1 MDILQSLAYGFSVA
15 LTPENLFYCFLGTVL
30 GTAVGVLPGLGTI
43 TGVAILIPATLGMN
57 PTSALIMLAGI
68 YYGAQ
73 YGGSTTAILMN
84 LPGES
89 TAVMTCIDGHQLARQ
104 GRAGQA
110 LGMAAIASFIAGTA
124 GVVGLMLIAPTLAK
138 VALTFGPPEY
148 AALMILS
155 LTTIGG
161 LLGESVIKGLMT
173 AVLGLMIG
181 TVGIDTQSGV
191 SRFTFGMPEL
201 LGGIGFLPVI
211 IGLFGVAEVLEN
223 VEQGLRRESIGGRIH
238 RLLPGAAEW
247 IAARMAIVRGTLVGF
262 FLGTLP
268 GVGATAATMIAYMAE
283 RRQSRTPERFGKGA
297 IEGVAAPEAANNAS
311 ATGAMVPLLT
321 LGIPASGTAA
331 VLLGA
336 LILNDVRP
344 GPRLFETSPDLVW
357 GVIASMYLGNVML
370 LILNLPLIGIWVRLV
385 RIRYEILGPVTLFFA
400 FIGVYATDTNPFD
413 VYIMIVS
420 GIVGYLLRKMRFP
433 EGPLILGLV
442 LGPLLE
448 EQVRRSLTLSLGDP
462 TIFVARP
469 ISGAIIAAAATL
481 LLLPL
486 IAQGVRATRAS
497 KDRRV
502 EQGE

>member
-1 MDILQSLAYGFSVA
+1 MEILQSLAYGFQVA
-15 LTPENLFYCFLGTVL
+15 LTPQNLFYCFLGTVL

-43 TGVAILIPATLGMN
+43 TGVALLIPATLGMN

-110 LGMAAIASFIAGTA
+110 LGMAAMSSFIAGTV

-138 VALTFGPPEY
+138 VALSFGPPEY
-148 AALMILS
+148 AALMLLS

-181 TVGIDTQSGV
+181 TVGIDTQSGAQ
-191 SRFTFGMPEL
+191 RFTFGMPEL

-211 IGLFGVAEVLEN
+211 IGLFGVAEVFEN
-223 VEQGLRRESIGGRIH
+223 IERQLRREAVEGKIH
-238 RLLPGAAEW
+238 KLLPGAAEW
-247 IAARMAIVRGTLVGF
+247 IAARMSIVRGTLVGF

-268 GVGATAATMIAYMAE
+268 GVGATAATMLAYVAE
-283 RRQSRTPERFGKGA
+283 RRASPTPERFGKGA
-297 IEGVAAPEAANNAS
+297 IEGVAAPEAANNAA

-331 VLLGA
+331 VMLGA

-344 GPRLFETSPDLVW
+344 GPRLFETNPDLVW
-357 GVIASMYLGNVML
+357 GLIASMYIGNVML

-385 RIRYEILGPVTLFFA
+385 RIRYEILGPATLFFA
-400 FIGVYATDTNPFD
+400 FIGVYAIDTNPFD

-420 GIVGYLLRKMRFP
+420 GVIGYLLRKLRFP

-462 TIFVARP
+462 TIFIARP
-469 ISGAIIAAAATL
+469 ISGAIIAVAVIS

-486 IAQGVRATRAS
+486 VRVWRTARGRANQPGLQDS
-497 KDRRV
+497 N
-502 EQGE
+502 

>member
-1 MDILQSLAYGFSVA
+1 MDVLQSLVYGFSVA
-15 LTPENLFYCFLGTVL
+15 LTPQNLLYCLLGTIL

-43 TGVAILIPATLGMN
+43 TGVAILIPATLGMP
-57 PTSALIMLAGI
+57 PTTALIMLAGI

-89 TAVMTCIDGHQLARQ
+89 TAVMTCLDGYQLARQ

-110 LGMAAIASFIAGTA
+110 LGMAAIASFIAGTLS
-124 GVVGLMLIAPTLAK
+124 VVALMFIAPTLAK

-161 LLGESVIKGLMT
+161 LLGESLIKGLIT

-223 VEQGLRRESIGGRIH
+223 IEHALRREALAGRIH

-247 IAARMAIVRGTLVGF
+247 MAARMSIVRGTVIGF
-262 FLGTLP
+262 LLGTLP
-268 GVGATAATMIAYMAE
+268 GVGATAATMLAYITE

-336 LILNDVRP
+336 LVLNDVRP
-344 GPRLFETSPDLVW
+344 GPRLFETNPDLVW
-357 GVIASMYLGNVML
+357 GVIASMYIGNVML

-385 RIRYEILGPVTLFFA
+385 RVRYEILGPLTLFFA
-400 FIGVYATDTNPFD
+400 FVGVYATDLNPFD

-420 GIVGYLLRKMRFP
+420 GMMGYLLRKLRFP

-448 EQVRRSLTLSLGDP
+448 EQLRRSLT
-462 TIFVARP
+462 
-469 ISGAIIAAAATL
+469 
-481 LLLPL
+481 
-486 IAQGVRATRAS
+486 
-497 KDRRV
+497 
-502 EQGE
+502 

>member
-1 MDILQSLAYGFSVA
+1 MDILHSLAYGFSVA

-89 TAVMTCIDGHQLARQ
+89 TAVMTCIDGHQMARQ

-161 LLGESVIKGLMT
+161 LLGESVIKGLIT

-223 VEQGLRRESIGGRIH
+223 VEQGLRRQAVEGKIH

-247 IAARMAIVRGTLVGF
+247 IASRMSILRGTLIGF

-268 GVGATAATMIAYMAE
+268 GVGATAATMLAYMAE

-344 GPRLFETSPDLVW
+344 GPRLFETNPDLVW
-357 GVIASMYLGNVML
+357 GVIASMYIGNVML

-385 RIRYEILGPVTLFFA
+385 RIRYEIIGPVTLFFA
-400 FIGVYATDTNPFD
+400 FIGVYATDTNAFD

-420 GIVGYLLRKMRFP
+420 GIVGYLLRKLRFP

-448 EQVRRSLTLSLGDP
+448 EQMRRSLTLSLGDP
-462 TIFVARP
+462 TIFVTRP
-469 ISGAIIAAAATL
+469 ISGAIIAVAVL
-481 LLLPL
+481 CLLLPL
-486 IAQGVRATRAS
+486 LRAVRG
-497 KDRRV
+497 RRPSPST
-502 EQGE
+502 

>member
-1 MDILQSLAYGFSVA
+1 MDIFQSLIYGFSVA
-15 LTPENLFYCFLGTVL
+15 LTPQNLFYCFLGAVL

-43 TGVAILIPATLGMN
+43 TGVAILIPATLGLQ

-89 TAVMTCIDGHQLARQ
+89 TAVMTCLDGHQLARQ

-110 LGMAAIASFIAGTA
+110 LGMAAISSFIAGTL
-124 GVVGLMLIAPTLAK
+124 GVVALMFIAPTLAK
-138 VALTFGPPEY
+138 VALNFGPPEY

-161 LLGESVIKGLMT
+161 LLGESLIKGLIA

-191 SRFTFGMPEL
+191 ARFTFGMPEL

-211 IGLFGVAEVLEN
+211 IGLFGVAEVLQNIEHA
-223 VEQGLRRESIGGRIH
+223 VRREALARKIH
-238 RLLPGAAEW
+238 RLLPAAAEW
-247 IAARMAIVRGTLVGF
+247 AAARMSILRGTVIGF

-268 GVGATAATMIAYMAE
+268 GIGATAATMIAYIAE

-297 IEGVAAPEAANNAS
+297 IEGVAAPEAANNAA

-344 GPRLFETSPDLVW
+344 GPRLFETNPDLVW
-357 GVIASMYLGNVML
+357 GVIASMYIGNVML
-370 LILNLPLIGIWVRLV
+370 LTLNLPLIGIWVRLV
-385 RIRYEILGPVTLFFA
+385 RIRYEILGPLTLFFA
-400 FIGVYATDTNPFD
+400 FVGVYATDTNRFD
-413 VYIMIVS
+413 VYVMIVF
-420 GIVGYLLRKMRFP
+420 GVVGYLLRKLRFP

-448 EQVRRSLTLSLGDP
+448 DQMRRSLTLSLGDP

-469 ISGAIIAAAATL
+469 ISGTIMTVAFLCL
-481 LLLPL
+481 LVPL
-486 IAQGVRATRAS
+486 VRPGWRAVRGS
-497 KDRRV
+497 SS
-502 EQGE
+502 GAPS

>member
-1 MDILQSLAYGFSVA
+1 MDVLQSLVYGFSVA
-15 LTPENLFYCFLGTVL
+15 LTPQNLFYCLLGTIL

-43 TGVAILIPATLGMN
+43 TGVAILIPATLGMP
-57 PTSALIMLAGI
+57 PTTALIMLAGI

-89 TAVMTCIDGHQLARQ
+89 TAVMTCLDGYQLARQ

-110 LGMAAIASFIAGTA
+110 LGMAAIASFIAGTLS
-124 GVVGLMLIAPTLAK
+124 VVALMFIAPTLAK

-161 LLGESVIKGLMT
+161 LLGESLIKGLIT

-223 VEQGLRRESIGGRIH
+223 IEHALRREALAGRIH

-247 IAARMAIVRGTLVGF
+247 MAARMSIVRGTVIGF
-262 FLGTLP
+262 LLGTLP
-268 GVGATAATMIAYMAE
+268 GVGATAATMLAYITE

-336 LILNDVRP
+336 LVLNDVRP
-344 GPRLFETSPDLVW
+344 GPRLFETNPDLVW
-357 GVIASMYLGNVML
+357 ASS
-370 LILNLPLIGIWVRLV
+370 PAC
-385 RIRYEILGPVTLFFA
+385 TS
-400 FIGVYATDTNPFD
+400 AT
-413 VYIMIVS
+413 
-420 GIVGYLLRKMRFP
+420 
-433 EGPLILGLV
+433 
-442 LGPLLE
+442 
-448 EQVRRSLTLSLGDP
+448 
-462 TIFVARP
+462 
-469 ISGAIIAAAATL
+469 
-481 LLLPL
+481 
-486 IAQGVRATRAS
+486 
-497 KDRRV
+497 
-502 EQGE
+502 

>member
-1 MDILQSLAYGFSVA
+1 MDVLQSLVYGFSVA
-15 LTPENLFYCFLGTVL
+15 LTPQNLFYCLLGTIL

-43 TGVAILIPATLGMN
+43 TGVAILIPATLGMP
-57 PTSALIMLAGI
+57 PTTALIMLAGI

-89 TAVMTCIDGHQLARQ
+89 TAVMTCLDGYQLARQ

-110 LGMAAIASFIAGTA
+110 LGMAAIASFIAGTLS
-124 GVVGLMLIAPTLAK
+124 VVALMFIAPTLAK

-161 LLGESVIKGLMT
+161 LLGESLIKGLIT

-223 VEQGLRRESIGGRIH
+223 IEHALRREVLAGRIH

-247 IAARMAIVRGTLVGF
+247 MAARMSIVRGTVIGF
-262 FLGTLP
+262 LLGTLP
-268 GVGATAATMIAYMAE
+268 GVGATAATMLAYITE

-336 LILNDVRP
+336 LVLNDVRP
-344 GPRLFETSPDLVW
+344 GPRLFETNPDLVW
-357 GVIASMYLGNVML
+357 GVIASMYIGNVML

-385 RIRYEILGPVTLFFA
+385 RVRYEILGPLTLFFA
-400 FIGVYATDTNPFD
+400 FVGVYATDLNPFD

-420 GIVGYLLRKMRFP
+420 GMMGYLLRKLRFP

-448 EQVRRSLTLSLGDP
+448 EQLRRSLTLSLGDP
-462 TIFVARP
+462 TIFVTRP
-469 ISGAIIAAAATL
+469 ISGTIMAIAL
-481 LLLPL
+481 LCLLMPPIRFGWRAVRGRSASAPL
-486 IAQGVRATRAS
+486 
-497 KDRRV
+497 
-502 EQGE
+502 

>member
-1 MDILQSLAYGFSVA
+1 MDILQSLVYGFSVA
-15 LTPENLFYCFLGTVL
+15 LTPQNLFYCFLGTVL

-43 TGVAILIPATLGMN
+43 TGVAILIPATLGLP

-89 TAVMTCIDGHQLARQ
+89 TAVMTCLDGHQLARQ

-124 GVVGLMLIAPTLAK
+124 SVVALMFVAPTLAK
-138 VALTFGPPEY
+138 VALNFGPPEY

-161 LLGESVIKGLMT
+161 LLGESLIKGLIT

-181 TVGIDTQSGV
+181 TVGIDPQSGV
-191 SRFTFGMPEL
+191 PRFTFGMPEL

-211 IGLFGVAEVLEN
+211 IGLFGVAEVLQNIEHA
-223 VEQGLRRESIGGRIH
+223 LRRESLARKIH
-238 RLLPGAAEW
+238 RLLPAAADW
-247 IAARMAIVRGTLVGF
+247 MAVRMSIVRGTVIGF
-262 FLGTLP
+262 LLGTLP
-268 GVGATAATMIAYMAE
+268 GIGATAATMIAYIAE

-344 GPRLFETSPDLVW
+344 GPRLFETNPDLVW
-357 GVIASMYLGNVML
+357 GVIASMYIGNVML
-370 LILNLPLIGIWVRLV
+370 LTLNLPLIGIWVRLV
-385 RIRYEILGPVTLFFA
+385 RIRYEILGPLTLFFA

-413 VYIMIVS
+413 VYVMIAS
-420 GIVGYLLRKMRFP
+420 GVVGYLLRKLRFP

-448 EQVRRSLTLSLGDP
+448 DQMRRSLTLSLGDP
-462 TIFVARP
+462 TIFVTRP
-469 ISGAIIAAAATL
+469 ISGTIMTVAL
-481 LLLPL
+481 LCLLVPL
-486 IAQGVRATRAS
+486 IRRGWRAARGSSSGAPI
-497 KDRRV
+497 
-502 EQGE
+502 

>member
-15 LTPENLFYCFLGTVL
+15 LTPQNLFYCFLGTVL

-89 TAVMTCIDGHQLARQ
+89 TAVMTCLDGHQLARQ

-110 LGMAAIASFIAGTA
+110 LGMAAIASFIAGTVS
-124 GVVGLMLIAPTLAK
+124 VVGLMLIAPTLAK

-161 LLGESVIKGLMT
+161 LLGESVIKGLMS

-223 VEQGLRRESIGGRIH
+223 IEQGLRREALAGKIH

-247 IAARMAIVRGTLVGF
+247 IASRMSIVRGTLIGF

-344 GPRLFETSPDLVW
+344 GPRLFETNPDLVW
-357 GVIASMYLGNVML
+357 GVIASMYIGNVML

-385 RIRYEILGPVTLFFA
+385 RVRYEILGPVTLFFA
-400 FIGVYATDTNPFD
+400 FIGVYATDLNPFD

-420 GIVGYLLRKMRFP
+420 GIAGYLLRKMRFP

-448 EQVRRSLTLSLGDP
+448 EQMRRSLTLSLGDP
-462 TIFVARP
+462 TIFITRP
-469 ISGAIIAAAATL
+469 ISGAIIAVAVIL
-481 LLLPL
+481 LLLPVFT
-486 IAQGVRATRAS
+486 AHRARRAAA
-497 KDRRV
+497 R
-502 EQGE
+502 GANGT

>member
-1 MDILQSLAYGFSVA
+1 MDILQSLVYGFSVA
-15 LTPENLFYCFLGTVL
+15 LTPQNLFYCFIGTVL

-43 TGVAILIPATLGMN
+43 TGVAILIPATLGMP

-89 TAVMTCIDGHQLARQ
+89 TAVMTCLDGHQLARQ
-104 GRAGQA
+104 GRAGEA

-124 GVVGLMLIAPTLAK
+124 SVVALMFVAPTLAM
-138 VALTFGPPEY
+138 VALNFGPPEY

-161 LLGESVIKGLMT
+161 LLGESLIKGLIT

-181 TVGIDTQSGV
+181 TVGIDPQSGV
-191 SRFTFGMPEL
+191 PRFTFGMPEL

-211 IGLFGVAEVLEN
+211 IGLFGVAEVLQNIEHAL
-223 VEQGLRRESIGGRIH
+223 GREALARKIH
-238 RLLPGAAEW
+238 RLLPAAADW
-247 IAARMAIVRGTLVGF
+247 IAVRMSIVRGTAIGF

-268 GVGATAATMIAYMAE
+268 GIGATAATMIAYIAE

-336 LILNDVRP
+336 LILNDVQP
-344 GPRLFETSPDLVW
+344 GPRLFETNPDLVW

-385 RIRYEILGPVTLFFA
+385 RVRYGILGPLTLFFA
-400 FIGVYATDTNPFD
+400 FVGVYATDTNPFD
-413 VYIMIVS
+413 VYVMIVS
-420 GIVGYLLRKMRFP
+420 GVVGYLLRKLQFP

-448 EQVRRSLTLSLGDP
+448 DQVRRSLTLSLGDP
-462 TIFVARP
+462 TIFVTRP
-469 ISGAIIAAAATL
+469 ISGTIMTVALLCLLAPLLRVGWRAARGRSSSV
-481 LLLPL
+481 PL
-486 IAQGVRATRAS
+486 
-497 KDRRV
+497 
-502 EQGE
+502 